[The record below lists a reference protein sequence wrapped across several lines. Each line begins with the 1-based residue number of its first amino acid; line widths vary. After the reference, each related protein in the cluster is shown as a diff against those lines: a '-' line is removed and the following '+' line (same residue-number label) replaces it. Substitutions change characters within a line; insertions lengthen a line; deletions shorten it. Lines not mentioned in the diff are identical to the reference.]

1 MKIIAVVMHIV
12 VICLLSYVFFKAGAP
27 DKLIDGLWRVLFIA
41 LPLINLYILF
51 KIKKVK
57 KKPR

>member
-1 MKIIAVVMHIV
+1 MKIIAVVMHMV

-27 DKLIDGLWRVLFIA
+27 DKPIDWAWRVLFIA

-51 KIKKVK
+51 KIRKVK

>member
-1 MKIIAVVMHIV
+1 MRIVAISMHIF

-27 DKLIDGLWRVLFIA
+27 EKNTDWAWRILFIA

-57 KKPR
+57 KD

>member
-27 DKLIDGLWRVLFIA
+27 DKLIDWVWRVLFIA

>member
-27 DKLIDGLWRVLFIA
+27 DKLIDWAWRVLFIA

-51 KIKKVK
+51 KIRKVK